1 MPVCPVHIVV
11 IADNV
16 STMHVHRC
24 AYNSCNTVQCVHMP
38 MSTSES
44 WFTFNHA
51 RNAVTYPFDCVSL
64 LSAFRRPK
72 TIFRQMLATTEQ
84 KPNLEQSTSELG
96 KCLTVLSDAR
106 IRWHC
111 HQTNVCGCHDIYNI
125 SDGRIIVNSYRIN
138 DYLPLTII
146 NN

>member
-1 MPVCPVHIVV
+1 MLSKVTAKNVGDVFLDTLV

-51 RNAVTYPFDCVSL
+51 RIF
-64 LSAFRRPK
+64 SA
-72 TIFRQMLATTEQ
+72 
-84 KPNLEQSTSELG
+84 G
-96 KCLTVLSDAR
+96 V
-106 IRWHC
+106 
-111 HQTNVCGCHDIYNI
+111 
-125 SDGRIIVNSYRIN
+125 
-138 DYLPLTII
+138 
-146 NN
+146 